1 MKPRVCIACGE
12 AIPEMGNDLSRNP
25 NLCSSCSS
33 LTDGMEEMEAAEPAR
48 LEREQL
54 PVVEKLPDFRKAA

>member
-1 MKPRVCIACGE
+1 
-12 AIPEMGNDLSRNP
+12 MGNDLSRNP